1 MWCPKCKT
9 EYVDGIT
16 KCADCGINLVAELK
30 PVSSEKLSAKTME
43 RMEQEKEKKES
54 MDTILHPK
62 EGSHIFVDKRSQYED
77 MKSSAYTFF
86 FVGIAGLILLV
97 LVAFDVIPL
106 HMASYMKIIMTIVMG
121 SLFIFFLGIGIKSFQ
136 KTKSLA
142 SDAVIEEN
150 RTNEILSYFY
160 EHETADTIDAA
171 ICDSSSMKK
180 EQLYFHRYE
189 IIKTALLQYS
199 SDLSE
204 DYTEDLIEKIYNNF
218 FPES

>member
-16 KCADCGINLVAELK
+16 TCADCGIDLVAELK
-30 PVSSEKLSAKTME
+30 PVSSSELSAKTME
-43 RMEQEKEKKES
+43 RMEQEKAKEES

-62 EGSHIFVDKRSQYED
+62 EGGHIFVDKRSQYED
-77 MKSSAYTFF
+77 MKSSAYTFL
-86 FVGIAGLILLV
+86 FVGIAGLILLA

-106 HMASYMKIIMTIVMG
+106 HMASYMKIIMAIVMG
-121 SLFIFFLGIGIKSFQ
+121 ALFIAFLGIGIQSFKKS
-136 KTKSLA
+136 KSLA
-142 SDAVIEEN
+142 NDAVTEEN
-150 RTNEILSYFY
+150 QTNEILSHIY
-160 EHETADTIDAA
+160 EHETADRIDAR
-171 ICDSSSMKK
+171 IPDSSSMKK

-204 DYTEDLIEKIYNNF
+204 DYMEDLIEKIYNHF